1 MNIKTAKRRALG
13 RRLARMRRAREDK
26 MYKHGR
32 LDGLMLGL
40 LLALAFGIMAGAVWF
55 VDQGE
60 SGAPRSRHE
69 R

>member
-26 MYKHGR
+26 MYKYGR

-55 VDQGE
+55 VDQE
-60 SGAPRSRHE
+60 KVVHREARHE